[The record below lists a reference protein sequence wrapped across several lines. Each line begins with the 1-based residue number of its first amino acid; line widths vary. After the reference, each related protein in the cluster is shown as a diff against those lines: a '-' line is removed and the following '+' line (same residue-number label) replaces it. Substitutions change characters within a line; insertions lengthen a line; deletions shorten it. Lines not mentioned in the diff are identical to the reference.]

1 MNFCEWGTRF
11 TQVEPMSASC
21 TIGENHVPAS
31 VRQVSRS
38 TLALDVR
45 TSHLQDGLLDRLNT
59 PVSLTI
65 ENALIEG
72 TLEWYTIEGAS
83 YLIGITVSPKL
94 LPVWK
99 KLLAGRGRA
108 VMQTST
114 RPVSI

>member
-1 MNFCEWGTRF
+1 MNFCEWGARF
-11 TQVEPMSASC
+11 TQVEPMSAGC
-21 TIGENHVPAS
+21 TIGEDHVPAS

-38 TLALDVR
+38 TLTLDVR

-65 ENALIEG
+65 GKDLIEG

-83 YLIGITVSPKL
+83 YLIGITVSPKR
-94 LPVWK
+94 LPVWR

-114 RPVSI
+114 RPASI